1 MSSVN
6 ARDLSYNQLTGEI
19 PFNIGFLQVAT
30 LYVCMIFFK
39 FFFMRMIFGLSL
51 SLSWNFL
58 IDLLEFGR
66 SLQGN
71 KLSGHIPSVIGLM
84 QALAVL

>member
-30 LYVCMIFFK
+30 LYVLHDPSSYFYENDIWSFTFFV
-39 FFFMRMIFGLSL
+39 
-51 SLSWNFL
+51 
-58 IDLLEFGR
+58 LEFLDR
-66 SLQGN
+66 F
-71 KLSGHIPSVIGLM
+71 
-84 QALAVL
+84 A